1 MEGIRVFRAIS
12 HTVMAKPTAC
22 SFPSPEMM
30 TPAFLE
36 AWLDYIKLEEMTAAE
51 VERGRGPS
59 QRVYDEQLSIVGNK
73 LVVEQAL
80 WRTLKAA
87 ATAQDQAQLALSGP
101 RFYLVR
107 GKGAAQKIKYLP
119 LFTIDV
125 TSLLKGPYRK
135 GGWDVTS
142 LPFQPIVPN
151 LVRVCGLSE
160 AAAERVVVSR
170 GLLPFLE
177 DIFEWKFQTLQEV
190 INQPPPRLDRRI
202 QSRANA
208 YLLWAHRQPYN
219 TQLKAQLRQL
229 LQSSTATDDTLA
241 SETAA
246 AQQYLYGSPTQ
257 SEPPPFF
264 YGLFSAPAPDA
275 DQAIALKQAQVS
287 PLTAIC
293 GAPGTGKTAVFLHRI
308 AQLQVERAAEL
319 AFNDHDANYLT
330 VMAAK
335 NNSVLTR
342 FHQRL
347 GDELPCL
354 PGGNRETIRQS
365 TLKALQHRID
375 DLRQTAFQPEDWE
388 AAKQQFVSQYQA
400 VQALMTQA
408 LDNQHQRQQAQETFE
423 TLTQQIAVLDTEL
436 AALRSDPPTPTAEPA
451 GQPVSPAIPVAA
463 YRDIRLALEEA
474 WQAIPRPSDPL
485 LKRGWNWLMVTNET
499 AVIRHL
505 ERRIRPAVLST
516 LATEHPFQLPLTFEE
531 LSVARQRVNDLLN
544 HAHLPAAEACHRER
558 QQHQLAAVEQERA
571 TLEQQRTA
579 AQDILNR
586 IPERN
591 PEQDFFQVDR
601 AAHVRLFQC
610 SRVFL
615 EQELLKRKAAVLA
628 ALQTY
633 GDALQGDEAALS
645 ELAADS
651 QPFYRNLSLAF
662 PVITSTVLSLN
673 NMQLTQGSI
682 HQALIDEA
690 GSMPVHQAYPLL
702 QMAQKAIVAGDPYQ
716 VEPILN
722 LCEGAIQEYR
732 RDVFTGDLQE
742 FYATHAPAAR
752 YTATAYHRAAGTD
765 ATGQGGSAIVL
776 KNHYRSAPAI
786 AQFCAPTY
794 PEPLI
799 VQSPERPSRLGL
811 NLIAYDVEGYYD
823 HNTNPAEVA
832 AIEAIVAELLQQG
845 YTLDPEPQSPPL
857 TIGVLSPYYHQVQAL
872 QQRLKKRWKAFLA
885 ADISTVHNFQGAEKA
900 VILFS
905 AYQCSAD
912 DDFWFLN
919 RAPNLLNTAVSRA
932 QELFILV
939 GNLTQLEQAGGETR
953 RLVEH
958 IRKLGEIRGTPD

>member
-1 MEGIRVFRAIS
+1 MR
-12 HTVMAKPTAC
+12 T
-22 SFPSPEMM
+22 PE
-30 TPAFLE
+30 LIE
-36 AWLDYIKLEEMTAAE
+36 AWLDYIQLEEMTAAE
-51 VERGRGPS
+51 VERGHGPG

-80 WRTLKAA
+80 WRTLKTA

-135 GGWDVTS
+135 GGWDVTP

-160 AAAERVVVSR
+160 TAAERVVVSW

-177 DIFEWKFQTLQEV
+177 DLFDWKFQTLQEV

-219 TQLKAQLRQL
+219 TQLKVQLRQV
-229 LQSSTATDDTLA
+229 LQSSTANNETLA
-241 SETAA
+241 SEPAV
-246 AQQYLYGSPTQ
+246 AQHYLYGCPPRP
-257 SEPPPFF
+257 EPKPFF
-264 YGLFSAPAPDA
+264 HGLFPAPAPDA
-275 DQAIALKQAQVS
+275 DQAIALKQAQDS
-287 PLTAIC
+287 PLIAIC
-293 GAPGTGKTAVFLHRI
+293 GAPGTGKTAIFLHRI

-319 AFNDHDANYLT
+319 ACNDHDVNHLS
-330 VMAAK
+330 VVAAK

-354 PGGNRETIRQS
+354 PGGNRETIRQA
-365 TLKALQHRID
+365 TLKALQHRINH
-375 DLRQTAFQPEDWE
+375 LRQTAFQPEAWE
-388 AAKQQFVSQYQA
+388 ATQQRFVSQYQA

-408 LDNQHQRQQAQETFE
+408 LDEQHQRQQAQEEAE
-423 TLTQQIAVLDTEL
+423 TLTQQIEALDTEL
-436 AALRSDPPTPTAEPA
+436 AVLKADQPTPTSEPK
-451 GQPVSPAIPVAA
+451 GQPVAPALPVAA
-463 YRDIRLALEEA
+463 YRDIRLALEAA
-474 WQAIPRPSDPL
+474 WQAIPRTSDPL
-485 LKRGWNWLMVTNET
+485 LKRSWDWLMVTNET
-499 AVIRHL
+499 AVIRTL

-516 LATEHPFQLPLTFEE
+516 LATAHPFQLPLTFEE
-531 LSVARQRVNDLLN
+531 LSAARQRVNDLLN
-544 HAHLPAAEACHRER
+544 QAHLPAAEARQREQR
-558 QQHQLAAVEQERA
+558 QGQIAAFEQERA

-579 AQDILNR
+579 AQNILNR
-586 IPERN
+586 IPERD
-591 PEQDFFQVDR
+591 PEQDFCQVDR
-601 AAHVRLFQC
+601 AAHVCLFQY

-615 EQELLKRKAAVLA
+615 EQALLKRKAAVIA
-628 ALQTY
+628 ALKTY

-645 ELAADS
+645 EMAANG
-651 QPFYRNLSLAF
+651 QQFYSDLSLAF
-662 PVITSTVLSLN
+662 PVMTSTVLSLN

-682 HQALIDEA
+682 RQALIDEA

-702 QMAQKAIVAGDPYQ
+702 QMASQAIVAGDPYQ

-732 RDVFTGDLQE
+732 REVFSGDLQGC
-742 FYATHAPAAR
+742 YATHAPTAR

-765 ATGQGGSAIVL
+765 ATGQGGSALVL

-799 VQSPERPSRLGL
+799 VQSPERPSRLGP

-832 AIEAIVAELLQQG
+832 AIETLVAELLQQG
-845 YTLDPEPQSPPL
+845 YTLGNEPQSPPL

-872 QQRLKKRWKAFLA
+872 QQRLKRRWKTFPT

-932 QELFILV
+932 QELFVLV

-958 IRKLGEIRGTPD
+958 IRAEGEIRGIPD